1 MRHLK
6 RNFSVVVVQGSSD
19 AGPAAAPRL
28 PLGAGLK
35 ECGLMDPLLMPPP
48 WKRPSVAAG
57 AALDARGSLAR
68 PPSTSPPSTPRGPA
82 TPLRRGPATPMVPST
97 PHKVLTPR
105 VSWSEICM
113 HSQESLD
120 DPCSP
125 PHTPMARTQRKPS
138 SPPRRSF
145 CRRRPPS
152 SELRGPAAPPPRGA
166 AAVAALGGR
175 DVNEGRFEREFC
187 GVVAIGKG
195 QFSTVFRAQH
205 RIDRCAYAV
214 KKTSKISAHGLS
226 RTELREVFALAN
238 VSSEAEGCRNIV
250 RYYSSW
256 VEDGRL
262 HIQTELCQC
271 SLRDKLTQKLSTHPE
286 DPRFKEPEVSQVLH
300 DTATGLGVL
309 HKCGFAHL
317 DVKPDNILVSSK
329 AHEEGC
335 YKIADL
341 GLAAAA
347 IGSGC
352 DDICEGDCRYLA
364 KEVLRGDLTD
374 LPRADVFSLGVVC
387 YELATNPK
395 ALPCN
400 GDDWQRLR
408 DGRLD
413 VGPLA
418 PLGERLAT
426 LLARM
431 VACVPAQRPL
441 CREILC
447 HPGIARADD
456 VRALLEQM
464 RQKDAEAERLRRS
477 KDEYYQEM
485 VSLKRKEFL
494 RAPSPTSSRSCS
506 DDSSVCEVNL
516 AARAGA
522 LGPSLCA
529 ASLAADGPAGVAAG
543 PASCTPVLRRGKTS

>member
-1 MRHLK
+1 
-6 RNFSVVVVQGSSD
+6 
-19 AGPAAAPRL
+19 
-28 PLGAGLK
+28 
-35 ECGLMDPLLMPPP
+35 MDPPLLPPP
-48 WKRPSVAAG
+48 WKRPSVGGG
-57 AALDARGSLAR
+57 AALDARGSWGT
-68 PPSTSPPSTPRGPA
+68 SCTSPPSTPRGPA
-82 TPLRRGPATPMVPST
+82 TPLRSSGAPMTPLRSSAAPMVPST

-105 VSWSEICM
+105 VSWSEICL

-120 DPCSP
+120 DPSSP
-125 PHTPMARTQRKPS
+125 PHTPMARTQRRPA

-145 CRRRPPS
+145 CKRRPPS
-152 SELRGPAAPPPRGA
+152 SELRGLAAAPAAPGST
-166 AAVAALGGR
+166 AVAALGGR
-175 DVNEGRFEREFC
+175 DQNEGRFEREFC
-187 GVVAIGKG
+187 GVVAIGRG
-195 QFSTVFRAQH
+195 QFSTVYRAQH

-226 RTELREVFALAN
+226 RVELREVFALAN

-286 DPRFKEPEVSQVLH
+286 DPRFKEPEVAKVLH

-309 HKCGFAHL
+309 HKCNFAHL
-317 DVKPDNILVSSK
+317 DVKPDNILVSSRE
-329 AHEEGC
+329 HEEGC

-364 KEVLRGDLTD
+364 KEVLRGNLTD

-395 ALPCN
+395 PLPCN

-413 VGPLA
+413 AGPLA
-418 PLGERLAT
+418 PLGERLAP

-431 VACVPAQRPL
+431 VAPEPARRPL

-447 HPGIARADD
+447 HPGIARVDD
-456 VRALLEQM
+456 VQVLQEQM

-494 RAPSPTSSRSCS
+494 RAPSPASSRGCS
-506 DDSSVCEVNL
+506 DDASACEVA

-522 LGPSLCA
+522 LGPGLGA
-529 ASLAADGPAGVAAG
+529 ASLVADGPAGVG
-543 PASCTPVLRRGKTS
+543 PSSGTPVLRRGKTS

>member
-1 MRHLK
+1 M
-6 RNFSVVVVQGSSD
+6 
-19 AGPAAAPRL
+19 AAPAA
-28 PLGAGLK
+28 
-35 ECGLMDPLLMPPP
+35 
-48 WKRPSVAAG
+48 
-57 AALDARGSLAR
+57 
-68 PPSTSPPSTPRGPA
+68 
-82 TPLRRGPATPMVPST
+82 
-97 PHKVLTPR
+97 
-105 VSWSEICM
+105 
-113 HSQESLD
+113 
-120 DPCSP
+120 
-125 PHTPMARTQRKPS
+125 
-138 SPPRRSF
+138 
-145 CRRRPPS
+145 
-152 SELRGPAAPPPRGA
+152 RGA
-166 AAVAALGGR
+166 AAAALGGR
-175 DVNEGRFEREFC
+175 DQNEGRFEREFC

-195 QFSTVFRAQH
+195 QFSTVYRAQH

-226 RTELREVFALAN
+226 RLELREVFALAN

-262 HIQTELCQC
+262 HIQTELCEC
-271 SLRDKLTQKLSTHPE
+271 SLRDKLTQKLSTHPG
-286 DPRFKEPEVSQVLH
+286 DPRFKELELTKVLH

-329 AHEEGC
+329 ANEEGC

-413 VGPLA
+413 VSPLA
-418 PLGERLAT
+418 PLGEHLAP

-431 VACVPAQRPL
+431 VAPVPARRPL
-441 CREILC
+441 CQEIL
-447 HPGIARADD
+447 HLPGVARADD
-456 VRALLEQM
+456 VQALREQM
-464 RQKDAEAERLRRS
+464 RQKDAEAETLRRS

-485 VSLKRKEFL
+485 VALKRKEFL
-494 RAPSPTSSRSCS
+494 RASSPASSRSS
-506 DDSSVCEVNL
+506 YDESSMCEAV

-529 ASLAADGPAGVAAG
+529 ASLAADGSAGVGAG
-543 PASCTPVLRRGKTS
+543 PTSCIPVLRRGKTS